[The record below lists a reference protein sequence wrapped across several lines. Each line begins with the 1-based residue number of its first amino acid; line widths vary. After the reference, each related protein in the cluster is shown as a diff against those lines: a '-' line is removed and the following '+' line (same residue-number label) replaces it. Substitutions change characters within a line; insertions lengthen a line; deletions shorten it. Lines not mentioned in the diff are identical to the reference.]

1 MELERESGWQL
12 HPIGGETG
20 QAYMGTRNEER
31 LFLKRNS
38 SPFLAAL
45 SLEGIS
51 PKLVWTKRTGNG
63 DVLTAQEWCS
73 GRTLHKEEMH
83 MSSVFDIIRK
93 VHHSQSLKRMLM
105 RLGGKTVSP
114 SDFYNDSVFDLASD
128 LRTHPLIKKA
138 IVYLKENIPDETSND
153 NQVVCHG
160 DISHKNLLLSTDN
173 HLYLVDWDSVIIS
186 DPCYDMGQLMGR
198 YIHPDHWDDWL
209 NAVRLSNNEFS
220 KDKIYWYAHLNILN
234 DLKNNH
240 KKQDYI
246 RMNNEL
252 IKLDAT
258 LRLIKT

>member
-1 MELERESGWQL
+1 MEFERESGWQL

-83 MSSVFDIIRK
+83 MSNVLDIIRK
-93 VHHSQSLKRMLM
+93 VHYSQSLKRMLM
-105 RLGGKTVSP
+105 RLGGKVLNP
-114 SDFYNDSVFDLASD
+114 SDFYNDSLSDLATD
-128 LRTHPLIKKA
+128 LRTHPLIREA
-138 IVYLKENIPDETSND
+138 IIYLRENIPDETSND
-153 NQVVCHG
+153 DKVVCHG
-160 DISHKNLLLSTDN
+160 DISHKNLLLSNEN

-186 DPCYDMGQLMGR
+186 DACYDMSQLMAR
-198 YIHPDHWDDWL
+198 YIHPDSWDEWL
-209 NAVRLSNNEFS
+209 NTDYFLSGGFS
-220 KDKIYWYAHLNILN
+220 KDKVYWYALLNILN
-234 DLKNNH
+234 DLKSNH

-252 IKLDAT
+252 IKLNVT
-258 LRLIKT
+258 LKLIKT

>member
-51 PKLVWTKRTGNG
+51 PKLVWTKRIGNG

-83 MSSVFDIIRK
+83 LTRVFDIIRK
-93 VHHSQSLKRMLM
+93 VHRSQSLKRMLM
-105 RLGGKTVSP
+105 RLGGNVLNPKELCNQSLIGIAP
-114 SDFYNDSVFDLASD
+114 D
-128 LRTHPLIKKA
+128 LRMHPLIKEA
-138 IVYLKENIPDETSND
+138 IVYLTENIPDEISNED
-153 NQVVCHG
+153 KVVCHG
-160 DISHKNLLLSTDN
+160 DISHKNMLLSNDS
-173 HLYLVDWDSVIIS
+173 HLYLVDWDSVVIS
-186 DPCYDMGQLMGR
+186 DASYDISQLMER
-198 YIHPDHWDDWL
+198 YIDPDNWDQWL
-209 NAVRLSNNEFS
+209 NSNAVVSDEIS
-220 KDKIYWYAHLNILN
+220 KRKVFWYGLLNLLN
-234 DLKNNH
+234 DLKHNH

-252 IKLDAT
+252 IKLNKI
-258 LRLIKT
+258 LNRLKN

>member
-51 PKLVWTKRTGNG
+51 PKLVWTKRIGNG

-83 MSSVFDIIRK
+83 LTSVFNIIRK
-93 VHHSQSLKRMLM
+93 VHGSKSLKRMLM
-105 RLGGKTVSP
+105 RLGGIVLNP
-114 SDFYNDSVFDLASD
+114 SDLYNQSLIELAPD
-128 LRTHPLIKKA
+128 LRIHPLIKEA
-138 IVYLKENIPDETSND
+138 TFYLNEHMPNETKTENK
-153 NQVVCHG
+153 VVCHG
-160 DISHKNLLLSTDN
+160 DISHKNMLLSTDS
-173 HLYLVDWDSVIIS
+173 HLYLVDWDSVVIS
-186 DPCYDMGQLMGR
+186 DACYDISQLMER
-198 YIHPDHWDDWL
+198 YIDPDDWNDWL
-209 NAVRLSNNEFS
+209 ESVDFS
-220 KDKIYWYAHLNILN
+220 DDTYSKEKVYWYGLLNLIN
-234 DLKNNH
+234 DLKHHH

-246 RMNNEL
+246 RMNNDL
-252 IKLDAT
+252 IKLNKV
-258 LRLIKT
+258 LKHLKT